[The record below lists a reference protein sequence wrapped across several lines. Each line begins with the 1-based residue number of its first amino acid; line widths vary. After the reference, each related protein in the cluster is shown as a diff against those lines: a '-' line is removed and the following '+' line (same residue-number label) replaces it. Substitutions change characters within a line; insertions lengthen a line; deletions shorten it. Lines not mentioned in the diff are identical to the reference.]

1 MIKRILTE
9 KEEEEEEEI
18 EIRVTEENLSIVKSR
33 KGEGTGVCERSAEK
47 GVH

>member
-9 KEEEEEEEI
+9 KEEKEEEEI
-18 EIRVTEENLSIVKSR
+18 EIRATEENLSIVKSR
-33 KGEGTGVCERSAEK
+33 KGGGTGVCERSAEE